1 MDKSVKKRKD
11 FFAFSVFYGYVWMC
25 VCALFYFVLDFL
37 FFSSS
42 SWPVTLMLC
51 LSSQAV
57 LLLSFNCK
65 LCSQQV
71 WERERDSDLSFS
83 PTHLFPS
90 SSSIHIRFIVLVLF
104 LSISTVMFRLRFRNN
119 CDNICSL
126 SLFFSF
132 GFPLSS
138 LLVMCV

>member
-1 MDKSVKKRKD
+1 MQLKMDKSVKKGKT
-11 FFAFSVFYGYVWMC
+11 FLPSLFSTGTYECVC

-37 FFSSS
+37 FFSS

-71 WERERDSDLSFS
+71 
-83 PTHLFPS
+83 
-90 SSSIHIRFIVLVLF
+90 
-104 LSISTVMFRLRFRNN
+104 
-119 CDNICSL
+119 
-126 SLFFSF
+126 
-132 GFPLSS
+132 
-138 LLVMCV
+138 